1 MFLKRKAQGLLEYTL
16 LLGAI
21 IAIVVVVLM
30 GNGGI
35 GTKTKDTYQ
44 KSGKAMDNRMQAA
57 GNDIGVFNGATM
69 DNPNTD
75 TGSTGGGTGGTTTP

>member
-30 GNGGI
+30 GKNGI
-35 GTKTKDTYQ
+35 GNATKTTYQ
-44 KSGKAMDNRMQAA
+44 NAGKAMNSTMSSASS
-57 GNDIGVFNGATM
+57 DIGVFNGVPM
-69 DNPNTD
+69 DTPGASSTSGS
-75 TGSTGGGTGGTTTP
+75 GSTPPAS